1 VSEPSKKSDI
11 GNFLAYVKGVSHVRN
26 ILEVLP
32 VSLYDDQLRMAIARA
47 IYNDPFFIQYATTAL
62 PSIHIIVKN
71 GNVTLEGVVNSPL
84 DKAKAGNNATFAA
97 TFFSLTNNLRVG
109 G

>member
-1 VSEPSKKSDI
+1 
-11 GNFLAYVKGVSHVRN
+11 VSHVQN
-26 ILEVLP
+26 NLEVLP

-84 DKAKAGNNATFAA
+84 DKARAGNNATFAA

-109 G
+109 D

>member
-1 VSEPSKKSDI
+1 
-11 GNFLAYVKGVSHVRN
+11 
-26 ILEVLP
+26 
-32 VSLYDDQLRMAIARA
+32 MAIARA
-47 IYNDPFFIQYATTAL
+47 IYNDPYFIHYATTAL

-71 GNVTLEGVVNSPL
+71 GHVVLEGVVNSQI

-109 G
+109 D